1 MDQSEMSPANAAP
14 RRQSIVPETAPNI
27 VQPVGRQPLMQ
38 ELTDLHKSLIDEALY
53 LRGRIVAAYAQV
65 EFLLADISV
74 KLDLRFP
81 YLVKDRIKAVERIAD
96 REGYGIYKEAIERV
110 CDELLEYDDLRH
122 FMTHGFLSLEV
133 DKQQNHKF
141 EFLRYQRESSGQF
154 NLLSAD
160 TTIENLRDA
169 ANDITEY
176 VSNTVRLFER
186 IYREQ
191 KLEK

>member
-1 MDQSEMSPANAAP
+1 M
-14 RRQSIVPETAPNI
+14 
-27 VQPVGRQPLMQ
+27 
-38 ELTDLHKSLIDEALY
+38 Y

-81 YLVKDRIKAVERIAD
+81 YLVKDRIKAVKRIAD

-133 DKQQNHKF
+133 DKRQTNLNFCAISAKTQGD
-141 EFLRYQRESSGQF
+141 S

-176 VSNTVRLFER
+176 VSKTP
-186 IYREQ
+186 
-191 KLEK
+191 